1 MRPLPIAIVVG
12 LALAVG
18 ADPAGAQ
25 RRRPAARKPAAAAPA
40 RETAPAQVQ
49 CAELLGTGVRTGASY
64 CFVLAGRDPAAGVIV
79 SIPPHVGEAVLS
91 FDLHNR
97 HTYSEEEMRAGRT
110 YAKYTAVIGV
120 LTMKGELLDRGA
132 VQTEFRKAADLYE
145 RIGGGAGP
153 GGVKAVA
160 PLGREQVSIPIPQ
173 DVDQVSLLGEVLEAV
188 TAAGRETTA
197 PGRPVAL
204 VSNLMLEYR
213 PSKGTK
219 KPVRR

>member
-1 MRPLPIAIVVG
+1 MRSLPIAIAAV
-12 LALAVG
+12 LALALG

-25 RRRPAARKPAAAAPA
+25 RRQPAARKPAPAPA
-40 RETAPAQVQ
+40 LQSAPADVK

-79 SIPPHVGEAVLS
+79 SVPPHAGEAVLS

-110 YAKYTAVIGV
+110 YAKYTAVIGA

-132 VQTEFRKAADLYE
+132 VQTEFRKGADLYE
-145 RIGGGAGP
+145 RIAGGAGP

-160 PLGREQVSIPIPQ
+160 PLGREQVSIRIPQ
-173 DVDQVSLLGEVLEAV
+173 GVDQVSLLGEVLEAV

-204 VSNLMLEYR
+204 VSNVMVEYR
-213 PSKGTK
+213 PLKPAG